1 MIAPIP
7 KFSLITTCK
16 GRLEHLRR
24 TLPLMVDQSDSEVI
38 VVDYDCPQGT
48 QAWVRAQHPTVQVL
62 KVEAAPVFNA
72 AKARNCGAELAR
84 GDWLVFVDADVLL
97 SRGLC
102 ARIGPQLR
110 AGRYYRPRLVAPDLH
125 GTVVCSRDDFL
136 QIGGYDEAIRS
147 WGGED
152 RDLYHRLN
160 AALGRRVSWFPH
172 EWLKFIEHSDAA
184 RVAFAELGD
193 KPLSQRVN
201 ALYLVVKHDL
211 SRLSGQSV
219 FTLQMREQL
228 YERIRRR
235 VLEGAALGQAV
246 TILEVDATNTSAIV
260 LPPGCPLARTLRY
273 ELRVPGVDAG
283 TAPVPEVTQAK
294 LESAPSR
301 ASPPSVAALARAA
314 KGVMAEFRT
323 IKQAPLSP
331 GPAVFAMVRNESYL
345 LPHFLHHY
353 RRLGVENFVVYNDHS
368 TDDTL
373 DLLAAQ
379 DDCTILSSD
388 RGYREV
394 MPDGRSFQL
403 HAKRDVPESLGAG
416 RWVLTVDADEFLV
429 LPPCFTTL
437 QQLFVH
443 LDALGHRCVFASM
456 VDFYPERLA
465 DRNHARELSP
475 FAGSGYFDA
484 DRPFERSWSSTRPR
498 ARLKGIRARL
508 LAMLE
513 AKDPAAYERIVVKQ
527 DYRLTSLWKVP
538 LIKTGCGVALEAVHE
553 VNVQPPFDIE
563 LALAHFKFG
572 PDLDGRI
579 ASALVKRDYF
589 RSSIEYQFL
598 KAALDALDAE
608 SLVCPSS
615 RLYAGPRSLEAAGFV
630 LVDKFP
636 VDVTAA
642 GAAAATRR

>member
-1 MIAPIP
+1 MNAPMP

-16 GRLEHLRR
+16 GRLEHLRQ
-24 TLPLMVDQSDSEVI
+24 TLPLMVRQSNSEVI

-48 QAWVRAQHPTVQVL
+48 QAWVRAEYPMVKVL
-62 KVEAAPVFNA
+62 KIEAAPVFSA
-72 AKARNCGAELAR
+72 AKARNRGAELAR
-84 GDWLVFVDADVLL
+84 GDWLVFVDADVQL

-102 ARIGPQLR
+102 DRIGRVLSV
-110 AGRYYRPRLVAPDLH
+110 GRYYRPRLVAPDLH

-136 QIGGYDEAIRS
+136 QIGGYDEAIRG

-152 RDLYHRLN
+152 RDLYHRLSMG
-160 AALGRRVSWFPH
+160 LGRRVAWFPD
-172 EWLKFIEHSDAA
+172 EWLKFIEHSDAV

-193 KPLSQRVN
+193 KSLGQRVN

-246 TILEVDATNTSAIV
+246 TTLEIDATNTSTIV
-260 LPPGCPLARTLRY
+260 LPPGSTVTRKLRY
-273 ELRVPGVDAG
+273 ELRVPALDCAS
-283 TAPVPEVTQAK
+283 TPVPEVTQARQDA
-294 LESAPSR
+294 APSR
-301 ASPPSVAALARAA
+301 VSPPSLATSTAPTAVALARMAQSA
-314 KGVMAEFRT
+314 MAEFRT

-353 RRLGVENFVVYNDHS
+353 RQLGVENFVFYDDHS
-368 TDDTL
+368 TDDTP

-379 DDCTILSSD
+379 HDCTILSSD
-388 RGYREV
+388 HGFREV

-403 HAKRDVPESLGAG
+403 HAKRSVPESLGAG

-429 LPPCFTTL
+429 LPQSFTTL

-465 DRNHARELSP
+465 DRNHARERSP
-475 FAGSGYFDA
+475 FTCSTYFDA
-484 DRPFERSWSSTRPR
+484 DRPFERSWSSPRPR
-498 ARLKGIRARL
+498 VRFRGIRARL

-527 DYRLTSLWKVP
+527 GYRLTSLWKVP
-538 LIKTGCGVALEAVHE
+538 LIKTGSGVALEAVHE

-572 PDLDGRI
+572 PDLDGRV

-598 KAALDALDAE
+598 KAVLDTLGGE
-608 SLVCPSS
+608 SLVCPGS
-615 RLYAGPRSLEAAGFV
+615 RLYTGPRSLEEAGFI
-630 LVDKFP
+630 LVDQFP
-636 VDVTAA
+636 VD
-642 GAAAATRR
+642 R